1 MMGRGHQLWVGVWAL
16 LLAGTPVLAAEL
28 PRPTVD
34 YAADVVMQI
43 THGAGGE
50 PMTVSGKLYAS
61 GEKERRETTVMGRTS
76 VVITHRDQQMS
87 WVLIP
92 ERSMYMEHR
101 SDGQDADPYAA
112 WAKAGVTL
120 TKLGKER
127 INGVEATKYRADVAA
142 QDGHTDSGLL
152 WLTQENIP
160 VRMEAE
166 IAEEGSDRL
175 RIDYMNIKVGKQDA
189 ALFEIPA
196 GYHKMEIPQLGG
208 TPSAA
213 GRGGPPGHGG
223 TPPSGQPTAEQ
234 MRQIREQMQ
243 QQMQERLKQPPGK

>member
-1 MMGRGHQLWVGVWAL
+1 MYRPFL
-16 LLAGTPVLAAEL
+16 LCVEICGILLCGSLAGAGEL
-28 PRPTVD
+28 PRPAVD
-34 YAADVVMQI
+34 YQADVVMQI
-43 THGAGGE
+43 TQGAGGE
-50 PMTVSGKLYAS
+50 AMTVTGKLYAS
-61 GEKERRETTVMGRTS
+61 GDKERRETTVMGRTS
-76 VVITHRDQQMS
+76 VVITHRDKQMS

-142 QDGHTDSGLL
+142 QDGHTDTGLL

-175 RIDYMNIKVGKQDA
+175 RIDYTNIKVGKQDA

-196 GYHKMEIPQLGG
+196 GYHKMEIPQLGRM
-208 TPSAA
+208 PSAA

-223 TPPSGQPTAEQ
+223 TPPAGQPTAEQ

-243 QQMQERLKQPPGK
+243 QQMQERLKQTPGK